1 MASSLMLKSS
11 VLYIFYRG
19 LSMYGIFHRVG
30 VTLLLLMMFVIG
42 IPGQSSADT
51 NVKSFDNYKQV
62 WSLSTGTSP
71 YAATPQI
78 LEVRMDG
85 SVLYGLANTDGH
97 FFEIGLRNASGKILW
112 KRSDVYI
119 YEYRLNQSYVVALA
133 FTPTK
138 DYRQDSILVI
148 RKSDGKIVKNFSLE
162 PYGIIITPYNVFE
175 LDQQNRIYIPVD
187 NRLLALDVTGRKLWE
202 LRSDNPNVAYHR
214 PIILDGERL
223 VTWTDCSGYGVC
235 SEDMYRFMMLST
247 RTGQAYWAINQHV
260 NTDFPIVQKDRI
272 IVENSSG
279 CFAFRLDSGELLWR
293 FHENG
298 SLEPEGID
306 PEGRIYISEIEPD
319 HQGHAITR
327 KVLSLDRNGALLWS
341 THINLPSFTIRG
353 VSVNGKIV
361 YADSDYGVYYMDRV
375 SGKILA
381 SIPYYRAPGSK
392 VPTGPIA
399 KSFGNS
405 LLFTEEWYQS
415 KGDWFRTMWNVRL
428 QVYTKLGKKVG
439 GITFTNR
446 GPVYDAYVGPDFRL
460 YVTDSHSIKAFA
472 PVTMK

>member
-1 MASSLMLKSS
+1 MN
-11 VLYIFYRG
+11 
-19 LSMYGIFHRVG
+19 GIFLKAG
-30 VTLLLLMMFVIG
+30 VTLLALLMFVTG
-42 IPGQSSADT
+42 IPGQSSAET
-51 NVKSFDNYKQV
+51 NVTSYDNYKQV
-62 WSLSTGTSP
+62 WSFSTGAGP
-71 YAATPQI
+71 YAAAPQI
-78 LEVRMDG
+78 LEARMDG
-85 SVLYGLANTDGH
+85 SVLYGLTNADGH

-112 KRSDVYI
+112 KRSDVYL

-148 RKSDGKIVKNFSLE
+148 RKSDGKIVKSFSLE

-202 LRSDNPNVAYHR
+202 IRSDNPNVAYHR

-223 VTWTDCSGYGVC
+223 VTWTNCSGSGVC
-235 SEDMYRFMMLST
+235 SEDMDRFMMLST

-260 NTDFPIVQKDRI
+260 NSDFPIVQKDRI
-272 IVENSSG
+272 MVENSSE
-279 CFAFRLDSGELLWR
+279 CFAIRLDSGELLWR
-293 FHENG
+293 FHFNEGGGYMIN
-298 SLEPEGID
+298 PEGID
-306 PEGRIYISEIEPD
+306 PEGRMYLSEIEPD
-319 HQGHAITR
+319 HQGHAITK

-341 THINLPSFTIRG
+341 THVNIPGFTIRG
-353 VSVNGKIV
+353 VNGKIV
-361 YADSDYGVYYMDRV
+361 YADSYYGVYYMDRA

-381 SIPYYRAPGSK
+381 SIPYYRAPGKK

-405 LLFTEEWYQS
+405 LLFKEEWYQS
-415 KGDWFRTMWNVRL
+415 KGDWFQTMWNVRL

-439 GITFTNR
+439 GITFTKR
-446 GPVYDAYVGPDFRL
+446 GQVYDAYVGPDCRL

-472 PVTMK
+472 PVTIK